1 VKSVRGSQASEK
13 EFGLSAVSNP
23 SFPMPEGKLLA
34 IPLTPFSGPQS
45 LSDQVC
51 QLVDIAPV
59 EITQGG
65 ILTDFDEPNPWI
77 SH

>member
-1 VKSVRGSQASEK
+1 M
-13 EFGLSAVSNP
+13 SNP
-23 SFPMPEGKLLA
+23 LLPDA
-34 IPLTPFSGPQS
+34 GRQVLGDTIDPFSGPQS

-65 ILTDFDEPNPWI
+65 ILTDFDEPNPLI
-77 SH
+77 SHQNAEQFCGL